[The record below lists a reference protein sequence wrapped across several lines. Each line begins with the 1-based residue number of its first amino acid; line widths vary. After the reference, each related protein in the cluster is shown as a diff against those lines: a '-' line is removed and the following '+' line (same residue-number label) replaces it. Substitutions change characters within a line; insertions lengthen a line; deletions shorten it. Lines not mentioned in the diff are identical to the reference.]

1 MGNFTLGTDERG
13 NSIWQRPS
21 PPCAA
26 AKAHVR
32 SQPQMQILN
41 VSDVRVAN
49 CAPFRTEQTE
59 ITEEQP
65 DTTSTV
71 MLGSGGS
78 SSSCSR
84 SFTSLI
90 AIVSLGGFPVPSNTT
105 ADVNVFVDAIASS
118 VTEMTLVG
126 LPGIRNSSDDVRSSD
141 ILEYWDGHH
150 ELATIA
156 DRYAA
161 TGQYS
166 SVNDSSRVVEFLNN
180 QSALAREIGFDG
192 YPAAGFAA
200 FRLSP
205 KDPGV
210 CLENSCWECYIK
222 RYEVGIGPRFQM
234 KLNGE
239 PANGKGQG
247 K

>member
-1 MGNFTLGTDERG
+1 ML
-13 NSIWQRPS
+13 
-21 PPCAA
+21 
-26 AKAHVR
+26 
-32 SQPQMQILN
+32 
-41 VSDVRVAN
+41 
-49 CAPFRTEQTE
+49 
-59 ITEEQP
+59 
-65 DTTSTV
+65 
-71 MLGSGGS
+71 LGSGGS
-78 SSSCSR
+78 ASSCSR
-84 SFTSLI
+84 TFTSAI

-105 ADVNVFVDAIASS
+105 ADVSVYVDSVVSS
-118 VTEMTLVG
+118 VTEMTLFG
-126 LPGIRNSSDDVRSSD
+126 LPGVRNSSDDVRVSD
-141 ILEYWDGHH
+141 ILEHWDGQY
-150 ELATIA
+150 EVATVA
-156 DRYAA
+156 DRYAT

-180 QSALAREIGFDG
+180 QSTLARESGFDG

-222 RYEVGIGPRFQM
+222 RYEVGIGPRFRM